1 MATLEPH
8 KRFEFDTVFDETGT
22 VTHAPSRAKQHFTL
36 DDVESAR
43 QQGYAE
49 GERSAVAQS
58 EARVAQAISEIA
70 DHTRSALS
78 VLVQTVHNHRAG
90 AAALALAAARQI
102 ADAALASFP
111 EAVIREAVGTLAR
124 EIEHEPR
131 LVIQGH
137 PDLIERLETALSQA
151 ADLAGFSGRIV
162 VRSDNSL
169 PKAAFSLDWADG
181 RATFDPEATAT
192 AVAQALETALAA
204 EGLHAE
210 PLLPF
215 LEA

>member
-1 MATLEPH
+1 
-8 KRFEFDTVFDETGT
+8 
-22 VTHAPSRAKQHFTL
+22 
-36 DDVESAR
+36 
-43 QQGYAE
+43 
-49 GERSAVAQS
+49 
-58 EARVAQAISEIA
+58 
-70 DHTRSALS
+70 
-78 VLVQTVHNHRAG
+78 
-90 AAALALAAARQI
+90 
-102 ADAALASFP
+102 
-111 EAVIREAVGTLAR
+111 
-124 EIEHEPR
+124 
-131 LVIQGH
+131 VIQGH